1 MLHLQGLGE
10 PAIARCLSI
19 QRIEPKFESW
29 QSVEAAFLSEVGQTW
44 RGPGGG
50 ARFKEFVKSHGG
62 RCHTPGVRAAVRDLA
77 SSGAPVEDLHAQG
90 LLLKSLDNAQLT
102 RSGFGDHAFQADR
115 VGSLKP
121 LKIKSFQV
129 SNQPHGG
136 EGGSKRGPKFVR
148 FDSNYRSLRL
158 AGKVEGLKSDKQPD
172 NVISANSPVGVFV
185 SFETCRPHP
194 HRPSPGQKPRPA
206 EFLECCV
213 RTPKNLSTF
222 DS

>member
-29 QSVEAAFLSEVGQTW
+29 QSVEAAFLSEEGQTW

-121 LKIKSFQV
+121 LKIKGFQV

-136 EGGSKRGPKFVR
+136 VGWQLGLQLAIAPHAIWGAAASPRETQLSLEVAHACCSGFTWIVIQGSQR
-148 FDSNYRSLRL
+148 F
-158 AGKVEGLKSDKQPD
+158 
-172 NVISANSPVGVFV
+172 SAQ
-185 SFETCRPHP
+185 T
-194 HRPSPGQKPRPA
+194 Q
-206 EFLECCV
+206 
-213 RTPKNLSTF
+213 LS
-222 DS
+222 